1 MSSLRLASL
10 DRFIKASPVCKRA
23 VVETVEALRAQGHE
37 CVEFKLPGPGN
48 DTLVVEYVDLLTL
61 VN

>member
-1 MSSLRLASL
+1 MLASL

-23 VVETVEALRAQGHE
+23 VLETVEALRSQGHE

-48 DTLVVEYVDLLTL
+48 DTLMVEYVDLLTP